1 MKHDL
6 STLRK
11 VIEKSLG
18 KTISATTDMEKVVL
32 SFSKHQIT
40 LSGKILKQLWSHIK
54 GTEKLST
61 DTLNKLA
68 LLAGFQNWSD
78 LQKALH
84 GESDA
89 EINYEDHTEHPTPP
103 SKD

>member
-54 GTEKLST
+54 GAEKLSP

-78 LQKALH
+78 FQKALH

-89 EINYEDHTEHPTPP
+89 EINYEDHTEYPTPP

>member
-6 STLRK
+6 SILRK

-40 LSGKILKQLWSHIK
+40 LSGKILKQLWQHIK
-54 GTEKLST
+54 GTENLS
-61 DTLNKLA
+61 
-68 LLAGFQNWSD
+68 
-78 LQKALH
+78 
-84 GESDA
+84 
-89 EINYEDHTEHPTPP
+89 
-103 SKD
+103 

>member
-78 LQKALH
+78 FQKA
-84 GESDA
+84 
-89 EINYEDHTEHPTPP
+89 
-103 SKD
+103 

>member
-40 LSGKILKQLWSHIK
+40 LSGKSHSIAI
-54 GTEKLST
+54 
-61 DTLNKLA
+61 A
-68 LLAGFQNWSD
+68 LRT
-78 LQKALH
+78 
-84 GESDA
+84 
-89 EINYEDHTEHPTPP
+89 HTIYI
-103 SKD
+103 